1 MRKFLPGL
9 VLFLLAAAAHAKSG
23 SSTQVIPSGHWIYDD
38 MYMLCTESAQAQFL
52 TTQPLTVGE
61 LRFYFNQIPYDSLS
75 ASGRALYERAE
86 DFLSSVADFLPG
98 QELRLHANLEVSPEF
113 YFKSNPDIDWSF
125 AYNYQNPAL
134 TIPLIIG
141 FSDYVTIG
149 LSPFLGKNYV
159 FAQDPQNIMNIPY
172 GTNQFEFL
180 TPRFAY
186 GSTGLTFD
194 NWGVSFHVGK
204 EGLKI
209 GQTEFGSIIYNDTF
223 ETDAYFQLGL
233 FTKYLKYS
241 MDVVQVSTQK
251 FFYAHQLDMRPFRNL
266 KISVIEGS
274 LLNSSFELR
283 YLNPFMIMHQFGSWK
298 DYSGSMTS
306 AERGVYGEGH
316 FCAYIAFALDYVPV
330 RNVRIYALYAQ
341 NEILDLG
348 WEHLDRYLSVP
359 DSLGGQLGVEVSVP
373 VGFGYIK
380 PFAEA
385 VYTSPYLY
393 VKHSPDW
400 SLYRVR
406 LDMACGKNVSSWMGS
421 PYGPDCFAVRTG
433 VTLLSQRKWR
443 AGLTYT
449 LKMHG
454 ENSADMFGKKI
465 YVKKNPDGS
474 YERVDSPDADD
485 EVEVIYGYYPSVEYN
500 TALTDEERIA
510 ARDKGRWMWVTG
522 IPEISNQIAVNASYD
537 ILENLSVYGQAS
549 YALVLNSKNVQDR
562 VAQGVELAVG
572 LKYTLFK

>member
-1 MRKFLPGL
+1 MRKVMFSL
-9 VLFLLAAAAHAKSG
+9 LFLMISLCAHAKSG

-38 MYMLCTESAQAQFL
+38 LYTLCAESAQTQFL

-86 DFLSSVADFLPG
+86 GFLSSGADFFPE

-159 FAQDPQNIMNIPY
+159 FAQEPWNFTNVPY

-194 NWGVSFHVGK
+194 KWGVSLHVGK

-223 ETDAYFQLGL
+223 ETDAYFQLSL

-241 MDVVQVSTQK
+241 MDVVQVSNQK
-251 FFYAHQLDMRPFRNL
+251 FFYAHQLDLRPFKNL

-283 YLNPFMIMHQFGSWK
+283 YLNPFMIMHQFGSWD
-298 DYSGSMTS
+298 DYSHNLTA
-306 AERGVYGEGH
+306 AEDAVYGEGH
-316 FCAYIAFALDYVPV
+316 FCAYLAFTLDYVPV
-330 RNVRIYALYAQ
+330 KNVRIYALYAQ

-348 WEHLDRYLSVP
+348 WKHSDRALSVP

-373 VGFGYIK
+373 VEFGYIK

-400 SLYRVR
+400 SLYRAR
-406 LDMACGKNVSSWMGS
+406 HDMHGGTDVSSWMGS

-433 VTLLSQRKWR
+433 VTLLSHRKWR

-454 ENSADMFGKKI
+454 ENSADMFGEKI
-465 YVKKNPDGS
+465 YVRKNADGS
-474 YERVDSPDADD
+474 YERVDSPDDAD
-485 EVEVIYGYYPSVEYN
+485 EIYGYYPSVEYN
-500 TALTDEERIA
+500 TALTDEERGA

-549 YALVLNSKNVQDR
+549 YALVLNSKNVQGR

-572 LKYTLFK
+572 IKYTLLK